1 LPSSSPNS
9 SLEIGSAI
17 GDYKIT
23 ALCRA
28 GSKATVYRAEH
39 TRFLRQVAI
48 KVIHNPVK
56 ASKAKEA
63 LNVLL
68 GRINQVRH
76 ANVAELYD
84 FGFLEG
90 HHLYLVLEWIDG
102 YALDSADPELL
113 TRPVEERFSFLQSI
127 ASAIDEVHLS
137 KLSLSGLDD
146 AHVMVDSKRGRA
158 KLIAYSLDAIFEV
171 DGSDNAE
178 ELVKKVFSKAADYA
192 RLGALIQQLF
202 LCDNSQLEDE
212 VAENIEVIIA
222 RCRTSE
228 DADQFGSGNAI
239 VRALKIAL
247 GLEAPK
253 DSKLAVGTLVG
264 DSYKIT
270 GVIGKGGMG
279 QVYEAV
285 HVRLPQRVAIK
296 VIDGTFTDESY
307 IRFKQEAEIAAS
319 LGHPH
324 LVRVFDF
331 NTFEDGRPYM
341 VMELLEGEDLGRSMR
356 KGPLSP
362 RRAVEIARQ
371 VGSAL
376 TAVHKKGVVHRDL
389 KPPNVFLGKIAV
401 GGREKE
407 HATVLD
413 FGVSKREDATISVTK
428 TSAVVGTPQYMA
440 PEQALG
446 ENDTLTAKADQFSLG
461 CLLYEMLAGAPAF
474 GRGTLAEVVYRV
486 CQENPP
492 PLKILFPD
500 LPAGVSDA
508 VQRAMSKTTSARFDS
523 VADFVAALS
532 EDELTDTALAPGP
545 TVETMRGVAPA
556 DDSSTAAT
564 VANKKSDVVDP
575 ASDIAHATAPTEIG
589 PGPASPKGGGRI
601 SRGIVLGSLAG
612 LAALVF
618 AIVWVTGGEK
628 GSDKAPE
635 GAHTI
640 ATDPSPEPKAVVVL
654 AQVDAGVIAK
664 GPTDAGAVEGAADP
678 HDADIIVERESQDAG
693 VVLVKAR
700 KLTPTRT
707 PPSTKEP
714 KEVKDK
720 LDEAQRLVNAGRYRE
735 ARRVVSRDKKASS
748 TARGRSLVVKSYCGE
763 SNFGAAQDWLRR
775 VPRSGKRAVI
785 KYCKSKHEIELN

>member
-1 LPSSSPNS
+1 M
-9 SLEIGSAI
+9 
-17 GDYKIT
+17 
-23 ALCRA
+23 
-28 GSKATVYRAEH
+28 YRAEH

-48 KVIHNPVK
+48 KVFHK
-56 ASKAKEA
+56 AVRDSAAKEA
-63 LNVLL
+63 LSVLL

-90 HHLYLVLEWIDG
+90 DHLYLVLEWIDG
-102 YALDSADPELL
+102 YVLDSPDPDLL

-137 KLSLSGLDD
+137 ELSLSGLDD

-158 KLIAYSLDAIFEV
+158 KLIAYSLDAILEV
-171 DGSDNAE
+171 DAGADVE
-178 ELVKKVFSKAADYA
+178 DLVKRGFSRSADFR

-202 LCDNSQLEDE
+202 LTGKSQVGDE
-212 VAENIEVIIA
+212 FAENVEVIIV
-222 RCRTSE
+222 RCRTTEES
-228 DADQFGSGNAI
+228 DQFGSGKAI
-239 VRALKIAL
+239 VGELKSAL
-247 GLEAPK
+247 GLEGSK
-253 DSKLAVGTLVG
+253 DSQLPVGTMVG

-279 QVYEAV
+279 QVYEAE

-296 VIDGTFTDESY
+296 VIEGTFTEESY
-307 IRFKQEAEIAAS
+307 IRFRQEAEIAAS

-341 VMELLEGEDLGRSMR
+341 VMEKLEGEDLGKSMR

-362 RRAVEIARQ
+362 RRAIEIARQ

-389 KPPNVFLGKIAV
+389 KPPNVFLGTVAI
-401 GGREKE
+401 GGQEKE

-492 PLKILFPD
+492 PLKIVLPD
-500 LPAGVSDA
+500 LPVSISDA
-508 VQRAMSKTTSARFDS
+508 VARAMSKSTSARFDS

-532 EDELTDTALAPGP
+532 EDVVTDTVLAPVR
-545 TVETMRGVAPA
+545 TVETLRGAAPA
-556 DDSSTAAT
+556 GDSASAAT
-564 VANKKSDVVDP
+564 VVNKKSDIVAPD
-575 ASDIAHATAPTEIG
+575 SDTVNATAPTDHG
-589 PGPASPKGGGRI
+589 VASPSPSAQGRWAMAK
-601 SRGIVLGSLAG
+601 VLGGLAVATAVALIVVFLAG
-612 LAALVF
+612 GDK
-618 AIVWVTGGEK
+618 GGEK
-628 GSDKAPE
+628 ARETPRTTTAATAPKE
-635 GAHTI
+635 TPAPSI
-640 ATDPSPEPKAVVVL
+640 A
-654 AQVDAGVIAK
+654 QIDAGSSAHRNEGLGSEPTAK
-664 GPTDAGAVEGAADP
+664 EDSDAGIAHASAP
-678 HDADIIVERESQDAG
+678 PDAG
-693 VVLVKAR
+693 SAKRYLVVETKSAKSPTET
-700 KLTPTRT
+700 KL
-707 PPSTKEP
+707 SKEI
-714 KEVKDK
+714 EAK
-720 LDEAQRLVNAGRYRE
+720 LDAAQALINAGRYRE
-735 ARRVVSRDKKASS
+735 ARRLVSRDKKTAA
-748 TARGRSLVVKSYCGE
+748 TARGRGLAVMSYCGE
-763 SNFGAAQDWLRR
+763 NNFGAAQDWLRR
-775 VPRSGKRAVI
+775 VPRSRRRAVMA
-785 KYCKSKHEIELN
+785 YCKKKHQIELN